1 MQENLRTPAV
11 ANAKPANRERL
22 VMPPVP
28 IVKIAMLVNT
38 VKAKK
43 TTVSTPL
50 IQRLVLVAL
59 LVGRPKPVV
68 LNVNL
73 AKQELSVM
81 LRVKTVK
88 IAMLANTVQAKKT
101 TVLTPL
107 TQRLVLIAQRGI
119 HQALVVPSAKPV
131 VRGHTAMGVSLV
143 PKVNTATAVILLRSP
158 ADIAQPVTTVTTL
171 VKVLVCPAFL

>member
-43 TTVSTPL
+43 TTVSTLL
-50 IQRLVLVAL
+50 IQLHA
-59 LVGRPKPVV
+59 
-68 LNVNL
+68 
-73 AKQELSVM
+73 
-81 LRVKTVK
+81 
-88 IAMLANTVQAKKT
+88 
-101 TVLTPL
+101 
-107 TQRLVLIAQRGI
+107 LIAQQGI
-119 HQALVVPSAKPV
+119 HPVLVVPSANDVEPG
-131 VRGHTAMGVSLV
+131 RMAMGAYRV
-143 PKVNTATAVILLRSP
+143 PKVNTATAVTLLRSP
-158 ADIAQPVTTVTTL
+158 AEIAQPGTTATTS

>member
-1 MQENLRTPAV
+1 MQASRRIPAV
-11 ANAKPANRERL
+11 P
-22 VMPPVP
+22 
-28 IVKIAMLVNT
+28 
-38 VKAKK
+38 
-43 TTVSTPL
+43 
-50 IQRLVLVAL
+50 
-59 LVGRPKPVV
+59 
-68 LNVNL
+68 NVNL

-88 IAMLANTVQAKKT
+88 IAVLVNTVQAKKT

-107 TQRLVLIAQRGI
+107 IQRLVLIAQRGI
-119 HQALVVPSAKPV
+119 HQVLAVPSAKPV
-131 VRGHTAMGVSLV
+131 VRGHTAMGASLV